1 MPTKTE
7 TTPKTETKVK
17 TKANNRVE
25 LFIPRGAEQD
35 EPNLLI
41 SVNGENYL
49 LPKGKTS
56 LVPEHIANEYYRS
69 QRALERLYEKK
80 HAMQKAAE

>member
-7 TTPKTETKVK
+7 TKVKPKTETK
-17 TKANNRVE
+17 VE

-56 LVPEHIANEYYRS
+56 LVPERIANEYYRS
-69 QRALERLYEKK
+69 QRAFERLYEKK